1 MENNNT
7 AFQMESLEPRQLL
20 SAPDGLSPQQ
30 VKHAYGFDQIYFRI
44 RNHWHRG
51 TGAGQTIAIIDAFH
65 APTIQND
72 LQVFNAQYGLP
83 DTDASG
89 APVLT
94 VAMPQGR
101 PPVDTGWASEIS
113 LDVEWAHA
121 IAPKAHILLV
131 EAASDSTA
139 DLVAAINYA
148 RQQPG
153 VVAVSMSWGGDES
166 PFQKADD
173 KILTTPAGH
182 IGGSGLRGG
191 ITFVTSS
198 GDTGAPTSWPASSPN
213 VVAVGGTTL
222 HVDSAGNW
230 LSETG
235 WKGSGGGPSTIE
247 KTNSPDVAYDAD
259 PLTGFAVYDSTPDY
273 DPFKKKTYV
282 GWQVVAG
289 TSAGAPQR
297 AALIPIADQ
306 GRSMQRLGSLENA
319 QTRKAL
325 YSFPQDDFHDIVV
338 GNNGFSAGPGYDLV
352 TGRGTPKAD
361 RITRD
366 FVSWGNT
373 GSGISR
379 RRRLA

>member
-1 MENNNT
+1 MEKYNT
-7 AFQMESLEPRQLL
+7 AFRMESLEPRQLL
-20 SAPDGLSPQQ
+20 STVDGLSPQQ
-30 VKHAYGFDQIYFRI
+30 VAHAYGFDKIYFHI

-51 TGAGQTIAIIDAFH
+51 NGAGQTIAIVDAFH
-65 APTIQND
+65 APTIQRD
-72 LQVFNAQYGLP
+72 LRVFDAQFGLP
-83 DTDASG
+83 DTDAYGRS
-89 APVLT
+89 VLT

-101 PPVDTGWASEIS
+101 PEVDTGWASEIS

-121 IAPKAHILLV
+121 IAPRAHILLV

-139 DLVAAINYA
+139 DLVSAINYA

-153 VVAVSMSWGGDES
+153 VVAISMSWGGDES
-166 PFQKADD
+166 PFQKSDD

-182 IGGSGLRGG
+182 LGGFGIKGG

-222 HVDSAGNW
+222 NVDAAGNW

-259 PLTGFAVYDSTPDY
+259 PNTGFAVYDSTADY
-273 DPFKKKTYV
+273 DPVKKKNYV
-282 GWQVVAG
+282 GWQVIGG
-289 TSAGAPQR
+289 TSAGAPQW
-297 AALIPIADQ
+297 AALMAIADQ
-306 GRSMQRLGSLENA
+306 GRAMRGFGSMDVA
-319 QTRKAL
+319 QAHKAI
-325 YSFPQDDFHDIVV
+325 YAFPQDDFHDIVV

-352 TGRGTPKAD
+352 TGRGSPKAE
-361 RITRD
+361 RIIGHLID
-366 FVSWGNT
+366 FGNS
-373 GSGISR
+373 GSIFSR
-379 RRRLA
+379 KRLA